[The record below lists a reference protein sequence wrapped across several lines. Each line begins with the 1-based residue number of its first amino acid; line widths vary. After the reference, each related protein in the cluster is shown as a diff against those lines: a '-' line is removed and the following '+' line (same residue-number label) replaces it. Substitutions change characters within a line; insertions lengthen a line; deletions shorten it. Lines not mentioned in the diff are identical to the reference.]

1 MLKELNSAFLI
12 QIAKYKTV
20 DELRIVIK
28 AQNDLAL
35 QHVDA
40 KSIVLWKV
48 SELWWCVLMM
58 GSLSKSVEEI

>member
-48 SELWWCVLMM
+48 SELWWCVLM
-58 GSLSKSVEEI
+58 LKI

>member
-12 QIAKYKTV
+12 RIAKYKTV

-58 GSLSKSVEEI
+58 GSRSKSVEEI

>member
-20 DELRIVIK
+20 NELRIVIK

-48 SELWWCVLMM
+48 SELWWCMLM
-58 GSLSKSVEEI
+58 LKI